1 MAFTPET
8 VQSRARNLRTEAVKA
23 ASVMRGHVARVDA
36 TIAVLLSA
44 VEDLRMYAAN
54 RKAERTEDEKALDSR
69 LFTIADRAE
78 AGEDVLDDILAF
90 INEIDPQTE
99 AEAPAPAETKTDKAP
114 AETKPA
120 RKVKDAPQA

>member
-44 VEDLRMYAAN
+44 V
-54 RKAERTEDEKALDSR
+54 S
-69 LFTIADRAE
+69 
-78 AGEDVLDDILAF
+78 VS
-90 INEIDPQTE
+90 
-99 AEAPAPAETKTDKAP
+99 PAPNWGWLYSSL
-114 AETKPA
+114 
-120 RKVKDAPQA
+120 